1 MRLYQL
7 AAFIVSLV
15 SVNSAE
21 SDPNEFQFCGK
32 VSITSDGQE
41 SVLSFENA
49 VTASIDP
56 QKTGCIVQC
65 TDPYLN
71 FLGESI
77 PFQVNDFTKIVYF
90 ASGPVGHF
98 ILIVTVLFCAL
109 CKCMPRKI
117 RRIMFSIASFYMS
130 IMLTCQLIQLSVC
143 ENQLIMYFITEYFMI
158 VLLFALSSRTW
169 NHLKIMRVVGDGK
182 NFNIWKEL
190 KIDAAPEIR
199 INIECWHWETVH
211 YTDSEGN
218 RKTRQEKRVTHT
230 ATEYVPYSCWWIG
243 DGIGDPNAIESASKT
258 YVGTFADLM
267 TFLAFEYSVQAVDGF
282 TTNTIEEARN
292 HYYQVN
298 RYRDDHCDVRTNIH
312 AEHGP
317 NKLSL
322 RPESM
327 PVPLL
332 CQTWFF
338 WLFTVLP
345 LPLFNGALI
354 RLIVDSKYSV
364 EVRKTVVRF
373 IEIRPG
379 TVGTQM
385 NSVRPHMNPSKGY
398 QLSNMLYSDMDLHQR
413 PDLKRMPV

>member
-1 MRLYQL
+1 MQHQGC
-7 AAFIVSLV
+7 
-15 SVNSAE
+15 
-21 SDPNEFQFCGK
+21 DPNPTVIDPDAFRFCGK
-32 VSITSDGQE
+32 VAISEGGTE
-41 SVLSFENA
+41 TTLTFENA
-49 VTASIDP
+49 VTAATDLT
-56 QKTGCIVQC
+56 KTACIVEC
-65 TDPYLN
+65 TNPDGYI
-71 FLGESI
+71 FGGI
-77 PFQVNDFTKIVYF
+77 PITVMNFTKIVYF
-90 ASGPVGHF
+90 SSGPLGHW
-98 ILIVTVLFCAL
+98 ILVITLLCCACP
-109 CKCMPRKI
+109 CKCLPRKI
-117 RRIMFSIASFYMS
+117 RRIIFSIASFYMS
-130 IMLTCQLIQLSVC
+130 IMITFQLIQLSVC
-143 ENQLIMYFITEYFMI
+143 EHQLIMHFITEYLI
-158 VLLFALSSRTW
+158 ICLLFALSSRTW

-190 KIDAAPEIR
+190 KIDAAPEVR
-199 INIECWHWETVH
+199 INIECWHYETVH

-218 RKTRQEKRVTHT
+218 KKTRQEKRVTHR

-258 YVGTFADLM
+258 YVGTFENLM
-267 TFLAFEYSVQAVDGF
+267 TFVAFEYSVQAVDGF

-298 RYRDDHCDVRTNIH
+298 RYRDDHCDVGTHLH

-317 NKLSL
+317 NKISL

-327 PVPLL
+327 PVPLI

-345 LPLFNGALI
+345 LPFFNGALI

-364 EVRKTVVRF
+364 EVRKSVVRF

-379 TVGTQM
+379 TVGTTVNQ
-385 NSVRPHMNPSKGY
+385 VKPHMNPSKGY

-413 PDLKRMPV
+413 ADLQRLPV